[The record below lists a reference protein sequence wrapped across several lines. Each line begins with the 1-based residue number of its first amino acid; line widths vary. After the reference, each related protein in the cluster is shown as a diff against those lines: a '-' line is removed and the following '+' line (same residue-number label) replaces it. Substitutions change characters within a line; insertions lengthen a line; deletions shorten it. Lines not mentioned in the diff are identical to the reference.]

1 MRRLLDDAVKRVVKE
16 AYISDVFPDFLI
28 YSVWDKSTHA
38 NSLFK
43 RDYSLTEEGQVVL
56 GETASPVEMQTKY
69 VLQDGSFLNATSG
82 EAVDNYR
89 TEGAVNDP
97 ATQRRR
103 EMLLGIRT
111 KITEATKKLY
121 ELMGKMEDRKLSK
134 EQYQKMATSLREM
147 QKDLQKHK
155 QSYLDGMKL
164 VDESDKFNP
173 VRKSGVDSNLQALA
187 TELRKSGVND
197 LEGLIKRIRS
207 L

>member
-69 VLQDGSFLNATSG
+69 VLQDGSFLNAT
-82 EAVDNYR
+82 ETVDNYR
-89 TEGAVNDP
+89 TEGAANDP

-103 EMLLGIRT
+103 EMLLSIRA
-111 KITEATKKLY
+111 KITEATKKIY
-121 ELMGKMEDRKLSK
+121 ELMKKMEDRKLSK
-134 EQYQKMATSLREM
+134 EQYQKMGTSLREM

-155 QSYLDGMKL
+155 QSYLDAMKL

-197 LEGLIKRIRS
+197 LEGLIHRIRS